1 MAPCSYCRNQ
11 DHRPARGSLLS
22 LASVPSRISIGSRS
36 KLPIE
41 QPTKFTLAINAKT
54 AKQLG
59 ISIPP
64 ALQVAADELID
75 LT

>member
-1 MAPCSYCRNQ
+1 
-11 DHRPARGSLLS
+11 LS
-22 LASVPSRISIGSRS
+22 SKPVRYATTPFGTGTKLAQPERS

-41 QPTKFTLAINAKT
+41 HPTKFTLAINAKT

-64 ALQVAADELID
+64 ALQVGADELID